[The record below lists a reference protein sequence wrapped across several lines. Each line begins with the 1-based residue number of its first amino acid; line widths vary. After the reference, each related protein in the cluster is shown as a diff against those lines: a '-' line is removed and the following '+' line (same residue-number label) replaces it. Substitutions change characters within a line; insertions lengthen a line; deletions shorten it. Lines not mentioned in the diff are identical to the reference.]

1 VNASPD
7 GRWSP
12 RWADL
17 LAFDDTAA
25 GDWLPSDY
33 PAMWQHQ
40 LESPLEFE
48 WGPDRAGGPDAAS
61 ALPPLPGGCRTYG
74 ELLHGS
80 ASSIEWL
87 SLVKDFAKAHLVS
100 KVECL
105 PRDLARGLYY
115 STIACA
121 LVRHGQSISRLERSE
136 LVTGFGWM
144 IDQPWLDPATR
155 ELMVQGLGRLGE
167 QRGA

>member
-1 VNASPD
+1 
-7 GRWSP
+7 
-12 RWADL
+12 
-17 LAFDDTAA
+17 
-25 GDWLPSDY
+25 
-33 PAMWQHQ
+33 MWQHQ

-48 WGPDRAGGPDAAS
+48 SGSDPARGSDAAPE
-61 ALPPLPGGCRTYG
+61 LPLLREGCRTYG

-87 SLVKDFAKAHLVS
+87 TLVKDFAKAHLVS

-121 LVRHGQSISRLERSE
+121 LVQHGESISRLERSE
-136 LVTGFGWM
+136 LVTGFRWM
-144 IDQPWLDPATR
+144 IDQPWLDSATR
-155 ELMVQGLGRLGE
+155 ALIVEGLGRLGE
-167 QRGA
+167 QRA